1 MRQTIHESEA
11 SMTVSTAGSPK
22 EVGFWEK
29 WIIPLCLIITTALS
43 SVLIVAH
50 SLRWTVNGSWYESSF
65 ATITSK
71 RAAIQSGIQLLAAL
85 LALIHTSTVAV
96 LIQHGSRLAFFNSG
110 GSTTQNLKG
119 WMNLGIP
126 RLRWDLRLRFLL
138 PIIAFSGLGLISS
151 ALWVGAMTPV
161 SSTIVEQEILRVP
174 SFKNTTLIKEYPSEI
189 SRAGP
194 STTTKQGLFTYSVG
208 VKLLGSLIA
217 SGSSATTSDGSVRR
231 HAKIDNTQ
239 YIYEGRSYGVGSSVG
254 IQDTAIT
261 NRTPAVDYSFHEDGY
276 LPQVQ
281 CSYNRSMDFVIGR
294 EFPSRIFGV
303 SGWLPDSVGSQQ
315 YSEYVGHS
323 TDAIVAVGVAHS
335 PESIR
340 RYVSIAA
347 GKSYLALNATQCTVD
362 FTPTRFNVSVGIR
375 GRNITVIP
383 ESQIDDFD
391 SQRNLTRTVVR
402 QFELISNDLTNFYE
416 SILGNAFL
424 SSITAWN
431 ISSNENGTIPEAEA
445 TLRGLENAVTAM
457 TESIL
462 AAYGAAQLMVGN
474 FSEEREANVTIGVFV
489 IGEVVYVVAI
499 AILNALVLLAVVVET
514 IRTRGWKGLPP
525 FDFSDPE
532 WLITASFRGGELSRT
547 WNRDAEG
554 ILVAQ
559 STIKGPISS
568 YTPIDQRGD
577 EDQHHV
583 EVISEGQGGRRVALM
598 LQSR

>member
-29 WIIPLCLIITTALS
+29 WIIPLYLIITTALS

-50 SLRWTVNGSWYESSF
+50 SLKWTVNGSWYESSF

-71 RAAIQSGIQLLAAL
+71 RAVIQSGIQLLAAL

-261 NRTPAVDYSFHEDGY
+261 NRTSAVNYSFHEDGY

-383 ESQIDDFD
+383 EGQIDDFD

-431 ISSNENGTIPEAEA
+431 ISSNENGTVPEAEA

-457 TESIL
+457 TESML

-489 IGEVVYVVAI
+489 IGEIVYVVAI

-514 IRTRGWKGLPP
+514 IRTNGWKGLPP

-532 WLITASFRGGELSRT
+532 WLITASFRGGELSHT

-559 STIKGPISS
+559 SPIKGPVSF

-583 EVISEGQGGRRVALM
+583 EVISEGEGGRRVALM
-598 LQSR
+598 LQNH

>member
-96 LIQHGSRLAFFNSG
+96 LIQHGSRLAFFNLG

-583 EVISEGQGGRRVALM
+583 EVISEGEGGRRVALM

>member
-1 MRQTIHESEA
+1 MRQIIHESEE
-11 SMTVSTAGSPK
+11 SMTVSTTGSPK
-22 EVGFWEK
+22 AVGFWEK
-29 WIIPLCLIITTALS
+29 WIIPLCLVITTALS

-50 SLRWTVNGSWYESSF
+50 YLRWTVNGSWYESSF

-119 WMNLGIP
+119 WMNLGTP
-126 RLRWDLRLRFLL
+126 RIRWDLRLRFLL
-138 PIIAFSGLGLISS
+138 PIVALSGLGLISS

-261 NRTPAVDYSFHEDGY
+261 NRTSAVDYLFHEDGY

-281 CSYNRSMDFVIGR
+281 CSYNRSMNFAIGS
-294 EFPSRIFGV
+294 EFPDRIFGV
-303 SGWLPDSVGSQQ
+303 SGWLPDSVGSPQF
-315 YSEYVGHS
+315 SEYVGHS
-323 TDAIVAVGVAHS
+323 TDPIVAVGVAHS
-335 PESIR
+335 AESIR

-362 FTPTRFNVSVGIR
+362 FKPTRFNVSVGIR

-383 ESQIDDFD
+383 EGQIDDFD
-391 SQRNLTRTVVR
+391 SQRNLTRTV
-402 QFELISNDLTNFYE
+402 
-416 SILGNAFL
+416 
-424 SSITAWN
+424 
-431 ISSNENGTIPEAEA
+431 NGTTTEAEA

-457 TESIL
+457 TESML

-489 IGEVVYVVAI
+489 IGEIVYVVAI
-499 AILNALVLLAVVVET
+499 AILNALVLLAVAVET
-514 IRTRGWKGLPP
+514 IRTRGWKDLPP
-525 FDFSDPE
+525 FDLSDPE
-532 WLITASFRGGELSRT
+532 WLITASFRGGELSHT

-554 ILVAQ
+554 PLVAQ

-577 EDQHHV
+577 KDEYHV
-583 EVISEGQGGRRVALM
+583 EVISADEGGHRVVLM
-598 LQSR
+598 LKSR

>member
-554 ILVAQ
+554 ILINAA
-559 STIKGPISS
+559 TRINI
-568 YTPIDQRGD
+568 
-577 EDQHHV
+577 
-583 EVISEGQGGRRVALM
+583 M
-598 LQSR
+598 LK